1 MTRLRPS
8 LPALLFL
15 CFSLGAAMNAN
26 AATRIERK
34 PFGKTAA
41 GEPVDLFTFTRAG
54 APTVAITNLG
64 GHIVSILAPDRDG
77 KVADVTLGYAGF
89 AGYLA
94 DTSYFGSIVGRY
106 ANRIAKGR
114 FSLDGKT
121 YTLATN
127 NGPNSLHGGPTGFQK
142 RLWAAKVVSGAEG
155 DALELTY
162 VSKDGEEGYPG
173 TLTAKVVYSLRA
185 DGGLVLDYTATTDAP
200 TVVNLT
206 NHAYF
211 NLAGEGEGTI
221 LGHEMQIESDA
232 YTPVDATLIPTGEK
246 RPVEGTPFDF
256 RKPVAIGARID
267 AADEQLKAGGGYDH
281 NYVLRGTM
289 GELRLAAR
297 VVEPKS
303 GRVLEVL
310 TTEPGIQFYS
320 GNFLDGKVIG
330 SFRQAVRQ
338 ARRLLPGGPALP
350 GLAQPP
356 RVALGRPAAGPDLPA
371 DDRLPP
377 DGGPVGARRA
387 PRAAPPCS
395 PGSSSRPVALPGT
408 ASLSPRRSCTSPAPR
423 RAP

>member
-1 MTRLRPS
+1 MFPLRRS
-8 LPALLFL
+8 LLAPLVVL
-15 CFSLGAAMNAN
+15 SLGAAMTAN

-34 PFGKTAA
+34 PFGKTPA
-41 GEPVDLFTFTRAG
+41 GESVELFTFTRAG

-64 GHIVSILAPDRDG
+64 GHIVSILAPDRAG
-77 KVADVTLGYAGF
+77 RAVDVTLGYRDF
-89 AGYLA
+89 AGYLG

-114 FSLDGKT
+114 FTLDGKT
-121 YTLATN
+121 CSLATN

-142 RLWAAKVVSGAEG
+142 RVWTPKVVSGKDG

-173 TLTAKVVYSLRA
+173 TLTAKVVYSLRE
-185 DGGLVLDYTATTDAP
+185 DGGLAIDYSATTDAP

-221 LGHEMQIESDA
+221 LGHEMQIEADA
-232 YTPVDATLIPTGEK
+232 YTPVDATLIPTGER
-246 RPVEGTPFDF
+246 RPVEGTPLDF

-303 GRVLEVL
+303 GRVLEML
-310 TTEPGIQFYS
+310 TTEPGVQFYS
-320 GNFLDGKVIG
+320 GNFLDGKV
-330 SFRQAVRQ
+330 V
-338 ARRLLPGGPALP
+338 
-350 GLAQPP
+350 
-356 RVALGRPAAGPDLPA
+356 GRSGKPYG
-371 DDRLPP
+371 
-377 DGGPVGARRA
+377 
-387 PRAAPPCS
+387 
-395 PGSSSRPVALPGT
+395 
-408 ASLSPRRSCTSPAPR
+408 RRSAFCLEAQHFPDSPNQPGFPPVVLRPGQTYRQTTVYRFTVAP
-423 RAP
+423 

>member
-1 MTRLRPS
+1 MIRSNRRLP
-8 LPALLFL
+8 LALVATL
-15 CFSLGAAMNAN
+15 SLGAAMNAN

-41 GEPVDLFTFTRAG
+41 GETVELFTFSRAG

-64 GHIVSILAPDRDG
+64 GHIVSILAPGRDG
-77 KVADVTLGYAGF
+77 KAADVTLGYRDF
-89 AGYLA
+89 AGYLG
-94 DTSYFGSIVGRY
+94 DTSYFGSLVGRY

-114 FSLDGKT
+114 FTLDGKA

-142 RLWAAKVVSGAEG
+142 RLWAPKVVSGPEG

-221 LGHEMQIESDA
+221 LGHEMQLEADA

-246 RPVEGTPFDF
+246 RDVAGTPFDF

-281 NYVLRGTM
+281 NYVLRGKS

-320 GNFLDGKVIG
+320 GNFLDGKVVG
-330 SFRQAVRQ
+330 TSGKPYVKRGGLCLEAQHFPDSPNQPSFPSAVLRPGQTYRQTTVYRFT
-338 ARRLLPGGPALP
+338 
-350 GLAQPP
+350 
-356 RVALGRPAAGPDLPA
+356 VAP
-371 DDRLPP
+371 
-377 DGGPVGARRA
+377 
-387 PRAAPPCS
+387 
-395 PGSSSRPVALPGT
+395 
-408 ASLSPRRSCTSPAPR
+408 
-423 RAP
+423 

>member
-1 MTRLRPS
+1 MTHLRRCLP
-8 LPALLFL
+8 PALIVT
-15 CFSLGAAMNAN
+15 FSLGAAMTAN

-34 PFGKTAA
+34 PFGKTPA
-41 GEPVDLFTFTRAG
+41 GEAVELFTFTRAG
-54 APTVAITNLG
+54 APTITITNLG
-64 GHIVSILAPDRDG
+64 GHIVSILAADRSG
-77 KVADVTLGYAGF
+77 RSADVTLGYRDF
-89 AGYLA
+89 AGYLG
-94 DTSYFGSIVGRY
+94 DKDYFGSLVGRY

-114 FSLDGKT
+114 FTLDGKA
-121 YTLATN
+121 YALAVN

-142 RLWAAKVVSGAEG
+142 RVWSPKVVSGPDG

-185 DGGLVLDYTATTDAP
+185 DGGLAIDYTATTDAP
-200 TVVNLT
+200 TIVNLT

-221 LGHEMQIESDA
+221 LGHEMQIEADA
-232 YTPVDATLIPTGEK
+232 TTPVDATLIPTGE
-246 RPVEGTPFDF
+246 RRAVEGTPFDF

-281 NYVLRGTM
+281 NYVLRGAK

-310 TTEPGIQFYS
+310 TTEPGLQFYS

-330 SFRQAVRQ
+330 KSGKPYVRRGAFCLEAQHFPDSPNQPAFPPVVLRPGQTYRQTTVY
-338 ARRLLPGGPALP
+338 
-350 GLAQPP
+350 
-356 RVALGRPAAGPDLPA
+356 RVT
-371 DDRLPP
+371 
-377 DGGPVGARRA
+377 VA
-387 PRAAPPCS
+387 P
-395 PGSSSRPVALPGT
+395 
-408 ASLSPRRSCTSPAPR
+408 
-423 RAP
+423 